1 VTEFDLIERAEKA
14 ARLLSDPLLREGFDL
29 VRKGLH
35 ETWEKT
41 PIRDREGAHELRL
54 MLKLLT
60 DVETAFIQAVNDGK
74 VVKFNVEQRRH
85 LNVV

>member
-41 PIRDREGAHELRL
+41 PIRDR
-54 MLKLLT
+54 
-60 DVETAFIQAVNDGK
+60 DGK